1 MKKFLFL
8 CIALF
13 AILAL
18 TNCSDHYTYEF
29 WSCDQSKN
37 EINVIKLPKAY
48 KPTKDED
55 LRVVGKERFPYK
67 GPMVN
72 GRSLMP
78 GEISFQSTYFY
89 PTYPDF
95 MSLSTATLEQKSV
108 LDNYNIATSIPTA
121 ELIKRWGGLLGYLSA
136 MNDEEVPIEK
146 RTSIWHKKREET
158 VDGKYWLWGDARLRK
173 GMPSGDKTAV
183 FAPKGDNP
191 DMFFICRD
199 NNNNQLPESPA
210 RCAVYT
216 AVSTDPAW
224 SCLMVMYRAPI
235 ADIDNWAA
243 VNAAI
248 KTKFASMMSTRE
260 PSTLPTFL
268 QQLRHFDF

>member
-8 CIALF
+8 CLVLF
-13 AILAL
+13 SLLAL

-48 KPTKDED
+48 KPTSGED
-55 LRVVGKERFPYK
+55 VRVIGKERNPYK
-67 GPMVN
+67 GPLVN
-72 GRSLMP
+72 RALMP
-78 GEISFQSTYFY
+78 EEKQFSSAYFF

-95 MSLSTATLEQKSV
+95 EPLLTATSEQKTV
-108 LDNYNIATSIPTA
+108 MENYNIGTTFALATG
-121 ELIKRWGGLLGYLSA
+121 ELFRSGGVNWLLRARNNEDIS
-136 MNDEEVPIEK
+136 IEK
-146 RTSIWHKKREET
+146 RTLPGHRQREESP
-158 VDGKYWLWGDARLRK
+158 DGKYWVWGDARLRK

-224 SCLMVMYRAPI
+224 SCLMVMYRAPV
-235 ADIDNWAA
+235 ADIDNWAT
-243 VNAAI
+243 VNATI
-248 KTKFASMMSTRE
+248 KAKFASMMNTRE
-260 PSTLPTFL
+260 PSTWPTFL